1 MTERKPIVQSSVPF
15 GYSHTPV
22 NPQNYYLKAESE
34 EALWEALHEARLA
47 YREYDKE
54 DPLNQRPDDLETEWQ
69 PTGAFDWRFTGQA
82 LDIIGTIYKPTG
94 NTLTDEEG
102 MEYPE
107 MAAIDGY
114 HANLIAEAGL
124 DLPTIEAPAT
134 PYRVW
139 AGA

>member
-1 MTERKPIVQSSVPF
+1 M
-15 GYSHTPV
+15 
-22 NPQNYYLKAESE
+22 NNYYLKADSE
-34 EALWEALHEARLA
+34 TALWEALEAAGLA
-47 YREYDKE
+47 VKDYDPE
-54 DPLNQRPDDLETEWQ
+54 DPLNQRPDDVEEWQ
-69 PTGAFDWRFTGQA
+69 PTGAFDWRFTGVA

-94 NTLTDEEG
+94 TMLTDEEG

-107 MAAIDGY
+107 MAAIPGW

>member
-1 MTERKPIVQSSVPF
+1 M
-15 GYSHTPV
+15 
-22 NPQNYYLKAESE
+22 NYYLKADSE
-34 EALWEALHEARLA
+34 TALWEALETAGLA
-47 YREYDKE
+47 VKDYDPE
-54 DPLNQRPDDLETEWQ
+54 DELNQRPDDLDEWQ
-69 PTGAFDWRFTGQA
+69 PSGAFDWRFTGQA
-82 LDIIGTIYKPTG
+82 LDIIGVIYKPTG
-94 NTLTDEEG
+94 NMLTDEEG
-102 MEYPE
+102 PE

>member
-1 MTERKPIVQSSVPF
+1 M
-15 GYSHTPV
+15 
-22 NPQNYYLKAESE
+22 NYYLKANSE
-34 EALWEALHEARLA
+34 TALWEALEAAGLA
-47 YREYDKE
+47 VKDYDPE
-54 DPLNQRPDDLETEWQ
+54 DALNVRPDDLDLETEWQ
-69 PTGAFDWRFTGQA
+69 PTGAFGWRFTGQA
-82 LDIIGTIYKPTG
+82 LDIIGVIYKPTG
-94 NTLTDEEG
+94 TMLTDEEG
-102 MEYPE
+102 FEYPE

>member
-1 MTERKPIVQSSVPF
+1 MS
-15 GYSHTPV
+15 
-22 NPQNYYLKAESE
+22 NYYLKADSE
-34 EALWEALHEARLA
+34 TALWEALEAAGLA
-47 YREYDKE
+47 VKDYDPTDVLNVRPE
-54 DPLNQRPDDLETEWQ
+54 DELNHRPDDLDPETEWQ

-82 LDIIGTIYKPTG
+82 LDIIGVIYKPTG
-94 NTLTDEEG
+94 TMLTDEEG
-102 MEYPE
+102 FEYPE